1 MKTQSIRRQFARC
14 GGLLAASILLWL
26 APARAAVAQDDPT
39 QAGLVVRFGDGALY
53 TACVDL
59 GPDDQATGEEVLRA
73 SGLETIIDY
82 NSGFGGGTVC
92 QIGDQGCNF
101 PAEKCFCQCTLKPGD
116 PCVYWTYFFQRD
128 GEWRY
133 SVEGASRRVVRP
145 GDVEGW
151 AWGLGTVDSGAQ
163 PPLIPFEQLCGP
175 PPIPP
180 SPSPMPTPT
189 ALLATAA
196 LSAPSPSSSPGA
208 TALPTRTPAARPT
221 FTPNVSRVSATTE
234 PAATTAN
241 TGTLFLFGGLVM
253 ILVGGLFFVRSRQ
266 R

>member
-1 MKTQSIRRQFARC
+1 MKTQSIRRQFLRVS
-14 GGLLAASILLWL
+14 GLLAASILIWL
-26 APARAAVAQDDPT
+26 TPTRAALAQDDPH
-39 QAGLVVRFGDGALY
+39 QAGLVVQFGDGTLY

-59 GPDDQATGEEVLRA
+59 GPDGQATGEQVLRA

-82 NSGFGGGTVC
+82 NSGFGGGAVC

-133 SVEGASRRVVRP
+133 SVEGASRRVVHP

-151 AWGLGTVDSGAQ
+151 AWGLGAVDSGAQ

-175 PPIPP
+175 PPTPP
-180 SPSPMPTPT
+180 SPSPTPTPT
-189 ALLATAA
+189 ALLAMPPT
-196 LSAPSPSSSPGA
+196 PSPGA
-208 TALPTRTPAARPT
+208 TALPTHTPAALPT
-221 FTPNVSRVSATTE
+221 FTPNVSRAV
-234 PAATTAN
+234 AATDATPPPVN
-241 TGTLFLFGGLVM
+241 TGTLYLFGGLVV
-253 ILVGGLFFVRSRQ
+253 ILLGGLFLVQSRQ
-266 R
+266 RR